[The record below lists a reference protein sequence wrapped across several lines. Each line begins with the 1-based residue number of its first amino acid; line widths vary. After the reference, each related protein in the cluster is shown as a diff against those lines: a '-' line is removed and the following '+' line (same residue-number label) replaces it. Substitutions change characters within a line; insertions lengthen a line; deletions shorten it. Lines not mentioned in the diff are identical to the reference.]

1 MKLPDKIRIEKY
13 PFISNYV
20 NYLPSLISGSCF
32 LPLLITMKLHLQPK
46 FISRSLLL
54 PQQYMV
60 KKLSL
65 VCRGNSKDAFC
76 PNRKASWDVRTSLMA
91 YKDNTKHCN
100 LKVTYY
106 QPVKN
111 NFKFHK
117 MIANRT
123 QKKIKCCC
131 FFVPI

>member
-1 MKLPDKIRIEKY
+1 MKLPDKIRIGKY

-20 NYLPSLISGSCF
+20 NYLPSLISGLCF
-32 LPLLITMKLHLQPK
+32 LPLLITMKLPLQPK
-46 FISRSLLL
+46 VISRSLLL
-54 PQQYMV
+54 PQQYIV

-65 VCRGNSKDAFC
+65 LCRGNSKDVFC
-76 PNRKASWDVRTSLMA
+76 PNRQASWDVRTALMT
-91 YKDNTKHCN
+91 YKNNTKHCN

-117 MIANRT
+117 MIANHK
-123 QKKIKCCC
+123 KKIKRCCL
-131 FFVPI
+131 FAPI